1 LACVTPSFS
10 LIKYITYF
18 LFGVTTL
25 LYQLKVTGMRKKLD
39 AIKSKVD
46 QAIDRVES
54 LEKAAGEY
62 RGQQEKN
69 RPAETPLLEYAVAEP
84 QAEYGAELFEQY
96 QREHGAGQMA
106 GAAGRTVMQEV
117 EKSR

>member
-1 LACVTPSFS
+1 MEEVCPH
-10 LIKYITYF
+10 F
-18 LFGVTTL
+18 LSPLFL
-25 LYQLKVTGMRKKLD
+25 RKRRKCELRL
-39 AIKSKVD
+39 
-46 QAIDRVES
+46 Q
-54 LEKAAGEY
+54 
-62 RGQQEKN
+62 
-69 RPAETPLLEYAVAEP
+69 TPLLEYAVAEP